1 MGWSSANAVNAFLDT
16 VNLCKLVQE
25 RKQAE
30 PESTEFISALAAGM
44 NAQLIVEA
52 CSSVAPA
59 STIALAA
66 AARQTGGRL
75 VCILPAKASNNNLA
89 ETIKDLGLENTTEF
103 VIGDAMEL
111 LPKYK
116 NVDFSVIDCRLTED
130 YQGLFTVLNVN
141 PSRAVVV
148 ANNLFDRKATT
159 AYARTFK
166 RKPGAKSVTLPIG
179 KGIEV
184 TRIGTGS
191 THNNHS
197 SPQTRKEVGIDVMGI
212 IPERKFYDCEN
223 VKSTTFK
230 SRWIVQVDERTGE
243 EHVFRVCKH
252 KPKHRPCNTY
262 KMPAISL
269 SDHSLK

>member
-1 MGWSSANAVNAFLDT
+1 MGWSSANAVNAFFDT
-16 VNLCKLVQE
+16 VNLCNLKQE

-52 CSSVAPA
+52 CSSASPT
-59 STIALAA
+59 STIGLAA

-75 VCILPAKASNNNLA
+75 VCILPAKADDDTLA
-89 ETIKDLGLENTTEF
+89 ETIKDLGLEDTTEF

-116 NVDFSVIDCRLTED
+116 NVDFALIDSKLTED
-130 YQGLFTVLNVN
+130 YQGLFTLLNLN

-159 AYARTFK
+159 AYARTLK
-166 RKPGAKSVTLPIG
+166 RKLGAKSVTLPIG

-184 TRIGTGS
+184 TRIGTDY
-191 THNNHS
+191 NNRY
-197 SPQTRKEVGIDVMGI
+197 SPQTQQEVESMDVMGVN
-212 IPERKFYDCEN
+212 PKRKCCDYKN
-223 VKSTTFK
+223 VKSTT
-230 SRWIVQVDERTGE
+230 SRGDTGRWIVLVDERTGE

-252 KPKHRPCNTY
+252 RPCNPY
-262 KMPAISL
+262 KKPASSL
-269 SDHSLK
+269 SDLNLN